1 MADSFFDKLIADL
14 VKGASHHLRENG
26 GVGVNILV
34 DRENHGHEEKLAAL
48 DLGTLLKSPLGGAV
62 MGAGAG
68 GLTSLISGDD
78 HPLRDMGIG
87 AGLGALHGHTSGRL
101 DAHEGGFKQT
111 GRSLADLTDKTD
123 ALKAMQGVHGDAIT
137 GHDYDLGHLRAVHNN
152 NFYAQDRFNK
162 GLTTNAPRLE
172 DAGSYAD
179 VPERLKY
186 RSLGRAGTEV
196 KQSALEQRYTDGVKS
211 AAEALGIKEAFLP
224 LLGSLL
230 GGTALRAGASALA
243 RGAGG
248 KMLGGLASKAL
259 PHMAGGIGGAAT
271 DMLGS
276 MGGSALGSKL
286 MPQRQQQPQGAVPPP
301 PM

>member
-1 MADSFFDKLIADL
+1 MSDFFDKFIADL

-26 GVGVNILV
+26 GVGVDILV
-34 DRENHGHEEKLAAL
+34 DRENHGHEEKLAMDASTML
-48 DLGTLLKSPLGGAV
+48 SGIPGMGPALGGLNAAARSGN
-62 MGAGAG
+62 MGHGFATGLGGGLGQAAGATAGSALG
-68 GLTSLISGDD
+68 GLTDNDKLQMIATLLGSSGGG
-78 HPLRDMGIG
+78 M
-87 AGLGALHGHTSGRL
+87 LGASAGRHIGE
-101 DAHEGGFKQT
+101 AVSPESKQ
-111 GRSLADLTDKTD
+111 A
-123 ALKAMQGVHGDAIT
+123 
-137 GHDYDLGHLRAVHNN
+137 
-152 NFYAQDRFNK
+152 
-162 GLTTNAPRLE
+162 
-172 DAGSYAD
+172 
-179 VPERLKY
+179 
-186 RSLGRAGTEV
+186 
-196 KQSALEQRYTDGVKS
+196 SALEQRYTDGVKS

-286 MPQRQQQPQGAVPPP
+286 MPQRPQQPQGAVPPP